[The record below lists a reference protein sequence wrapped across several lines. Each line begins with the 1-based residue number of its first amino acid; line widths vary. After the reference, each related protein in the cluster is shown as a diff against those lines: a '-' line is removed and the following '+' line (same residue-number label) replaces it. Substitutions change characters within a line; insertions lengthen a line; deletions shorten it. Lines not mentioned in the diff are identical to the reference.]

1 MRVADPLT
9 PEIISAF
16 KEIRNHAVKC
26 FKTRVPKETLDLV
39 LCQLVQALRYEEFE
53 ITNYKGVQSGL
64 KEFLIESAMKDK
76 TIFNNLYWS
85 FKLESENDSN
95 QEEVQ
100 KFFTESLEE
109 LMERGEEESPDHA
122 DDILSAV

>member
-9 PEIISAF
+9 PEIIAAF

-26 FKTRVPKETLDLV
+26 IKTRVPSETIELV

-53 ITNYKGVQSGL
+53 VTNYKGVHSGL
-64 KEFLIESAMKDK
+64 KEFLIESAMRDK

-95 QEEVQ
+95 QEEV
-100 KFFTESLEE
+100 
-109 LMERGEEESPDHA
+109 
-122 DDILSAV
+122 

>member
-1 MRVADPLT
+1 M
-9 PEIISAF
+9 
-16 KEIRNHAVKC
+16 
-26 FKTRVPKETLDLV
+26 

-53 ITNYKGVQSGL
+53 VTNYKGVQSGL

-122 DDILSAV
+122 DDILSAVQLRAKLLALSNFLKAHKSKVDEKNGVM